1 MIWGSL
7 KYIQLSDLE
16 IMMATEQLKIYR
28 LPVLIKF
35 QHKLFME
42 EIGDRR
48 IGSEIRR
55 LTDSIL
61 NKEEFPELW
70 KESILVPIHK
80 KVN

>member
-1 MIWGSL
+1 
-7 KYIQLSDLE
+7 
-16 IMMATEQLKIYR
+16 
-28 LPVLIKF
+28 
-35 QHKLFME
+35 ME